1 MVEMTDG
8 NAISEITI
16 NYYRTKLVIN
26 QIRERQQ
33 GEVGSFKL
41 LIQLKPFIDN
51 VSIII
56 QR

>member
-41 LIQLKPFIDN
+41 LILLKLFIDN